1 MKKTEK
7 FKKKVG
13 QFVEDH
19 ETDILIAIP
28 ACVAGAFGIAAG
40 LYFGFGVGYDSG
52 MKEGIKKRVE
62 TGWNACATGF
72 RDALVH
78 CAKESGDN
86 IDHIDMTE
94 ILKIKTEGA

>member
-1 MKKTEK
+1 MKKTDG

-52 MKEGIKKRVE
+52 MKEGIEKGTKI
-62 TGWNACATGF
+62 GWDACTAGF
-72 RDALVH
+72 RDALINF
-78 CAKESGDN
+78 AKKSGDN
-86 IDHIDMTE
+86 IAHIDMTSE
-94 ILKIKTEGA
+94 ILKN

>member
-7 FKKKVG
+7 FKKKVS

-19 ETDILIAIP
+19 VTDILVAIP

-52 MKEGIKKRVE
+52 
-62 TGWNACATGF
+62 WNACTTGF

-86 IDHIDMTE
+86 IAHIDMSE

>member
-19 ETDILIAIP
+19 ETDILVAIP

-40 LYFGFGVGYDSG
+40 LYFGFSAGYDSG
-52 MKEGIKKRVE
+52 MKEGIQKGVR

-72 RDALVH
+72 KDALVQ

-86 IDHIDMTE
+86 IAHVDMTE

>member
-1 MKKTEK
+1 MKKIEK
-7 FKKKVG
+7 VKKKVG

-52 MKEGIKKRVE
+52 MKEGIKKGVE

-72 RDALVH
+72 KDALVQ

-86 IDHIDMTE
+86 IAHVDMSE
-94 ILKIKTEGA
+94 ILKIKTGGA

>member
-7 FKKKVG
+7 IKKKVS

-40 LYFGFGVGYDSG
+40 LYFGFSSGYDSG
-52 MKEGIKKRVE
+52 MKEGIQKGVR

-72 RDALVH
+72 KDALVQ

-86 IDHIDMTE
+86 IAHVDMTE
-94 ILKIKTEGA
+94 ILKIKYLCM

>member
-7 FKKKVG
+7 FKKKVS

-19 ETDILIAIP
+19 ETDIVMALP
-28 ACVAGAFGIAAG
+28 ACVTGAFGIAAG
-40 LYFGFGVGYDSG
+40 LYFGHIIGYDSG
-52 MKEGIKKRVE
+52 MKQGIQKGVE
-62 TGWNACATGF
+62 TGWYACATGF
-72 RDALVH
+72 KDALVQ

-86 IDHIDMTE
+86 IAHVDMSE